1 MLCFSFVFFTEKN
14 PISYNGKSYARYSL
28 TNPFERHLSIAV
40 SVRTVQ
46 ATGNLM
52 YAAGIRDY
60 SILEASK
67 FVKFEWYV
75 FLNFGN
81 LHFCLFL
88 FVPSLLKKLV

>member
-1 MLCFSFVFFTEKN
+1 MLIFTTFLNASIFFFTEKN

-28 TNPFERHLSIAV
+28 TNPFERHLSIAI

-60 SILEASK
+60 SILEVT
-67 FVKFEWYV
+67 FILLIYV
-75 FLNFGN
+75 
-81 LHFCLFL
+81 
-88 FVPSLLKKLV
+88 